1 MSYYVMSICAKKKST
16 ARGAKCSKKENN
28 MRFNN
33 SSNGAQGRGY
43 EEFSRF
49 LRGDM
54 PTYQKPSETVA
65 PRGKS
70 LAMVYPEKQKFIRIY
85 DPEIALVN
93 GTMFEELFMP
103 FNRGSCRSSAN
114 KGEGC

>member
-1 MSYYVMSICAKKKST
+1 MGRKMLE
-16 ARGAKCSKKENN
+16 KENN

-33 SSNGAQGRGY
+33 SSNNMDKYGY
-43 EEFSRF
+43 EQFSRF

-54 PTYQKPSETVA
+54 STLKRQCEA
-65 PRGKS
+65 QGEQREKS
-70 LAMVYPEKQKFIRIY
+70 LAMVYPVKQKFIKLY

-93 GTMFEELFMP
+93 GTMFEELFKP
-103 FNRGSCRSSAN
+103 FNRSSCRSGSN

>member
-1 MSYYVMSICAKKKST
+1 
-16 ARGAKCSKKENN
+16 

-33 SSNGAQGRGY
+33 CSNSSDKYGY

-49 LRGDM
+49 LRRETPACQSNNTQDM
-54 PTYQKPSETVA
+54 RVS
-65 PRGKS
+65 KS
-70 LAMVYPEKQKFIRIY
+70 LAMVYPEKQEFIKIY
-85 DPEIALVN
+85 DPEIALIN

-103 FNRGSCRSSAN
+103 FNRGSCRSGNN

>member
-1 MSYYVMSICAKKKST
+1 
-16 ARGAKCSKKENN
+16 

-33 SSNGAQGRGY
+33 HSNSADRSGY

-49 LRGDM
+49 LRHENPVPQGNKCDAQT
-54 PTYQKPSETVA
+54 TYPS
-65 PRGKS
+65 KS
-70 LAMVYPEKQKFIRIY
+70 LAMVYPVKQQFIKIY
-85 DPEIALVN
+85 DPELSLQN

-103 FNRGSCRSSAN
+103 FNRGSCRTGN